1 MNDRFALLRVDD
13 DEVWRVL
20 SLDVGADRDRT
31 KTSVAMLLTA
41 KRAGVLG
48 IEIYDQLV
56 EQGAPVNL
64 VNGLAWTFFTMGLSG
79 PFSELLQKQGT
90 RSKTAAANGARR
102 SLFTGAQWE
111 IVDRRIAYWLAKGL
125 KQTAAANR
133 VHGELMQLRGDDQ

>member
-102 SLFTGAQWE
+102 SLFTGGA
-111 IVDRRIAYWLAKGL
+111 VGDRRPENRLLACQRTEADCRGEPSSRRADAIAW
-125 KQTAAANR
+125 
-133 VHGELMQLRGDDQ
+133 